1 MENIKKISKKIE
13 GETWTTAKDKALEKA
28 LKKVKIDG
36 FRQGKVPKDVF
47 LKKYGEESVFYDAAD
62 DVLNKVYT
70 EVMVENKDLEIV
82 AQPEI
87 NVLSID
93 KDGVEFEFTLTLKP
107 SVKLGKYTNLKTK
120 KETVKVTKEE
130 IENTIKEM
138 QAKYKENVVKEGKL
152 ENGDTAN
159 INFKGLLDGVAF
171 EGGTSENYSL
181 VIGSNTFI
189 PGFEEQLIGMEVNE
203 ERNINVTFPEEYHSE
218 DLKGKPVVFE
228 VKLNSITTEVYPEL
242 NEEFFEDLGM
252 EDVNSKEELEKVVK
266 SNIKTHKEMHAE
278 DHYVDDLLEEAAST
292 MEVEIPECMINEE
305 TDRMIQQYEQNLKM
319 QGLTLEQFY
328 QFTNSN
334 EDALKDQMNEEAIK
348 RVKYRL
354 MLEEIAKVEKIEIS
368 DEDATKEALELS
380 KKYNMEKEAFL
391 NEFGGLE
398 MVKYDQ
404 KMRKAIEIIKG

>member
-242 NEEFFEDLGM
+242 NEEFFEDLAM
-252 EDVNSKEELEKVVK
+252 EDVNSKESLEKVVK

-380 KKYNMEKEAFL
+380 KKYNMEKDAFL